1 MTSTHPGTRRVWL
14 SPDAHQRLR
23 AELAGLLAAGAAP
36 AHDGTGAD
44 EERGAVPRRQREE
57 RIREI
62 QELLNVAVV
71 GQDPPDDGVAELGM
85 VLTVRYDDTG
95 DVETFLLGL
104 RAVEHGDVEVYSPDS
119 PLGAALTGARPG
131 DQRTYRAPNGNSIRV
146 TLLDAV
152 PHGHHRS
159 AGAS

>member
-1 MTSTHPGTRRVWL
+1 M

-36 AHDGTGAD
+36 AHDGPARTR
-44 EERGAVPRRQREE
+44 RGAVPRWRAGF
-57 RIREI
+57 REI
-62 QELLNVAVV
+62 LELLNVAVV